1 MANKKIKKIFSK
13 KSDFQTIEVFEVDQI
28 GRALVLNGEFQFA
41 DVDEHIYH
49 ETITKVPFSARPKS
63 KKILIIGGG
72 DGGTA
77 RECLKF
83 NPERIDVCDLDQE
96 VTKTCDIFFPQ
107 MTESFKNPKVSL
119 FNKDGKEFVKK
130 LADKIYLGGESYNK
144 KYDMIIVDST
154 DPLLSSKPL
163 FDDEFYRSLKSILIE
178 KGVIVSQIETAAN
191 KENVENIIF
200 KTLQN
205 HFKHVDCFAF
215 DHLREFS
222 KERYFNLFSI
232 VSDEKITVEK
242 EIKHYFKLNKNA
254 YSDVIKILNWI
265 KWLKAC

>member
-1 MANKKIKKIFSK
+1 MTNKKIKKIFSK
-13 KSDFQTIEVFEVDQI
+13 KSDFQTIEVFEVDQV
-28 GRALVLNGEFQFA
+28 GKALVLNGEFQFA
-41 DVDEHIYH
+41 DIDEHVYH
-49 ETITKVPFSARPKS
+49 EAITKVPFSARPKS

-107 MTESFKNPKVSL
+107 MTESFKDSKVNL
-119 FNKDGKEFVKK
+119 FNEDGKEFVKK
-130 LADKIYLGGESYNK
+130 IADKIYLDGGSTDE

-163 FDDEFYRSLKSILIE
+163 FDEKFYYYLKLILTK

-191 KENVENIIF
+191 KENIENVIF

-205 HFKHVDCFAF
+205 HFKYIDCFAF
-215 DHLREFS
+215 DHLRKFT
-222 KERYFNLFSI
+222 KERYSNLFSI
-232 VSDEKITVEK
+232 VSDEKITIKK
-242 EIKHYFKLNKNA
+242 EAKHYYKLNKNI

-265 KWLKAC
+265 KWLRSF

>member
-1 MANKKIKKIFSK
+1 MINKKIKKIFSK
-13 KSDFQTIEVFEVDQI
+13 KSDFQTIEVFEAYPV
-28 GRALVLNGEFQFA
+28 GKALVLNGEFQFA
-41 DVDEHIYH
+41 DTDEHIYH
-49 ETITKVPFSARPKS
+49 EAITKVPFSARPKS

-83 NPERIDVCDLDQE
+83 NPERIDVCDLDKE

-107 MTESFKNPKVSL
+107 MTESFKNPKVNL
-119 FNKDGKEFVKK
+119 FNEDGKEFVKK
-130 LADKIYLGGESYNK
+130 LVDKIYLSGECTDE

-163 FDDEFYRSLKSILIE
+163 FDDKFYYHLKLILTK

-191 KENVENIIF
+191 IENIENVIF

-205 HFKHVDCFAF
+205 HFKYIDCFAF
-215 DHLREFS
+215 DHLRKFT
-222 KERYFNLFSI
+222 KERYSNLFSI
-232 VSDEKITVEK
+232 VSDEKITIKK
-242 EIKHYFKLNKNA
+242 ETNHYYKLNKLV
-254 YSDVIKILNWI
+254 YDDVIKILRKV
-265 KWLKAC
+265 KWLRSF